1 MLSWGHKHI
10 GRAGGQPE
18 QEQSRML
25 WDCICCF
32 MQEDNAC
39 YLLVLFYIQPRL
51 QHTESGKAQVLF
63 L

>member
-39 YLLVLFYIQPRL
+39 MLSVGVILY
-51 QHTESGKAQVLF
+51 SAKAATHRIR
-63 L
+63 